1 MAGLNPWLVAATLVM
16 AGIVPCA
23 AIIARKG
30 LADGVA
36 ALQLAGTLATL
47 ATLLL
52 AVGLSR
58 PTIADIPMS
67 LAVLSF
73 GSSLL
78 YAHFLERW
86 L

>member
-1 MAGLNPWLVAATLVM
+1 MAGLNPWLIAATFVM

-23 AIIARKG
+23 AVVARKG
-30 LADGVA
+30 LAAGVA

-52 AVGLSR
+52 AVGFNR
-58 PTIADIPMS
+58 PTVADIPMS

>member
-1 MAGLNPWLVAATLVM
+1 MAILNPWLIAAALVM
-16 AGIVPCA
+16 AGIIPCA
-23 AIIARKG
+23 AVIAREG
-30 LADGVA
+30 LADGLA
-36 ALQLAGTLATL
+36 ALQLGGTLATL
-47 ATLLL
+47 ASLFL
-52 AVGLSR
+52 AVGLGR
-58 PTIADIPMS
+58 PTVADIPMS